1 LSWSKSVGCTRRAVL
16 IHVEINDG
24 QNQKLQS
31 DFNKLC
37 MLEQYAQEMVGMR
50 D

>member
-1 LSWSKSVGCTRRAVL
+1 MQRAIL

-31 DFNKLC
+31 DFNKLWGPGTHLPSLSHVC
-37 MLEQYAQEMVGMR
+37 VFLAQQHMV
-50 D
+50 